1 MEKETT
7 THCPYCSLNCGL
19 KLVTRGQTVTGYAK
33 WRQSPFSSGGLCAK
47 GVTAWQQVHHPERLR
62 LPRVRRGDR
71 FVEVGWDEALDVA
84 ATGFLRIRERRGDA
98 ANAVLTGAS
107 LTNEKAYLVGKFA
120 RLALRTPHV
129 DPNGRLCMSSAGAA
143 AVRAFGLDRA
153 MTPLTDVADADA
165 VVVIGANL
173 PDAYPLF
180 MPHLQRAR
188 RRGARV
194 AVVDPRGGTLV
205 RDGDLHLALRPGTDA
220 ALATGLL
227 RELDVLG
234 LVDDAFVADRTVGYG
249 EARRAA
255 EPWTLARTAAVT
267 GVPAAGISALARL
280 LGRSERA
287 LLLHARGCEQQV
299 TGTANVLAWINL
311 ALAAGHAGR
320 RGSGIVT
327 LTGQRNG
334 QGAREHGQRCDQL
347 PGYRTIDDPAD
358 RAVVAARW
366 GVHPGELPGRGLT
379 YVEILAAARRGE
391 VAGALV
397 LSTNPAVSGPR
408 SGAVRAALDALEHLV
423 VVDPFFSETC
433 RHATVVLP
441 GSTFAEDEG
450 TITTTDGRVVRVDQ
464 AVPPQ
469 AVRGDLDVL
478 RGLAH
483 RFGVRHHFDF
493 HTGREVF
500 AELCR
505 VSEGGPADYSGLD
518 WEALRDRG
526 GIFWPAPRHRPEG
539 TPRLHLDRFA
549 HPDGRARFTPIEPT
563 GPTVPAGGAY
573 PLVLATGRV
582 RDHYLSGNQTRRIPD
597 LVRKT
602 PGPVL
607 EVHPQTAAA
616 VGLVEGAHARVA
628 SRQGAVELSWAPN
641 PHLRRDT
648 LFVGYHWPGINDL
661 TSDAL
666 DPTSRIAGMKHTPV
680 ALDPAGLT
688 PAAPDTDRV
697 CDPSEDAV
705 APNPA

>member
-1 MEKETT
+1 MKRETI

-19 KLVTRGQTVTGYAK
+19 KLVTEGQTVTGSTTWK
-33 WRQSPFSSGGLCAK
+33 QSPFSAGGLCAK
-47 GVTAWQQVHHPERLR
+47 GVTAWQQVHHPDRLR
-62 LPRVRRGDR
+62 VPLVRRGAD

-84 ATGFLRIRERRGDA
+84 ADGFLRIRQRAGPA

-143 AVRAFGLDRA
+143 AVTAFGLDRA
-153 MTPLTDVADADA
+153 MTPLTDVVDAEA

-220 ALATGLL
+220 ALAAGLL

-234 LVDDAFVADRTVGYG
+234 LVDTAFVADRTVGYDA
-249 EARRAA
+249 ARRAA

-267 GVPAAGISALARL
+267 GVAGEAVSALARL
-280 LGRSERA
+280 LGQSSRV
-287 LLLHARGCEQQV
+287 LLAHARGCEQQT

-334 QGAREHGQRCDQL
+334 QGAREHGQRADQL
-347 PGYRTIDDPAD
+347 PGYRRIDDPDA

-366 GVHPGELPGRGLT
+366 GVDPDALPGRGLT
-379 YVEILAAARRGE
+379 YMEILAAARRGE

-397 LSTNPAVSGPR
+397 ISTNPAVSGPN
-408 SGAVRAALDALEHLV
+408 SAGVRAALDALEHLV
-423 VVDPFFSETC
+423 VVDPFLSETC
-433 RHATVVLP
+433 RHASVVLP

-464 AVPPQ
+464 AVAPQ
-469 AVRGDLDVL
+469 ALRGDLDVI

-483 RFGVRHHFDF
+483 RFGVRDRFDF
-493 HTGREVF
+493 HAGREVF
-500 AELCR
+500 EELCR

-518 WEALRDRG
+518 WDALRDRG
-526 GIFWPAPRHRPEG
+526 GIFWPAPLHRPEG

-549 HPDGRARFTPIEPT
+549 HPDGRARFTP
-563 GPTVPAGGAY
+563 VHPAGPAVGPDADY
-573 PLVLATGRV
+573 PLVLATGRH
-582 RDHYLSGNQTRRIPD
+582 RDQYLSGNQTRRIPD
-597 LVRKT
+597 LTRRS
-602 PGPVL
+602 PEPVV
-607 EVHPQTAAA
+607 EVHPDAAA
-616 VGLVEGAHARVA
+616 AAGLVEGGRVRLV
-628 SRQGAVELSWAPN
+628 SRQGRAELAWAPN
-641 PHLRRDT
+641 PALRPDT
-648 LFVGYHWPGINDL
+648 LFVPYHWPGINEL

-666 DPTSRIAGMKHTPV
+666 DPVSRIAGVKHTPV
-680 ALDPAGLT
+680 ALS
-688 PAAPDTDRV
+688 PAAPLPV
-697 CDPSEDAV
+697 AAV
-705 APNPA
+705 AQATAG